1 MVRIANYLRAKTNEA
16 DVVTGSPAVVIGG
29 PTEAGFIAE
38 RATTHNTRLA
48 AKHRTLIVCLA
59 KVPRTNAHH
68 LRPGSR

>member
-1 MVRIANYLRAKTNEA
+1 MVRKANYLRAKTKQA
-16 DVVTGSPAVVIGG
+16 HVDTGSPTDVIGG
-29 PTEAGFIAE
+29 PTEAGYISE